1 MRAASVWEFESFPG
15 SSVAA
20 DEGSPPH
27 DEPGPVR
34 ADPGIW
40 DTNKCA
46 IRVRCNPL
54 PFWVLAQAFTQAQH
68 IPQAIPGVLW
78 EKWETSASL
87 GLGELVFRLVR
98 FGAPRFRKRAGYSS
112 RLPYG
117 TLRRF
122 PLFRTQLRV
131 LLVYLYLFSYL
142 ATPRRAERRTARSAP
157 YEMRRAK
164 GAVGVSLS
172 GSLVAE
178 FTELARFS
186 TRTSIAG

>member
-1 MRAASVWEFESFPG
+1 MAHRRSKGGRCARQAHRKLLHRFAF
-15 SSVAA
+15 VA
-20 DEGSPPH
+20 
-27 DEPGPVR
+27 
-34 ADPGIW
+34 
-40 DTNKCA
+40 
-46 IRVRCNPL
+46 
-54 PFWVLAQAFTQAQH
+54 AFTQPQH
-68 IPQAIPGVLW
+68 VPQAISRLLW